1 MVQTVISKLN
11 SIAHEFGIVIIKVN
25 AGVNDPDVAIV
36 EDKVI
41 FMNISFNTRFSYIF
55 RLAHELAHLIDGD
68 TGSQGAYAFSPYSK
82 KLEERHAHEFALN
95 FLAALFFQDTP
106 VEYRN
111 YINFMEL
118 FGLPSYFED
127 MAREAVMHAG

>member
-1 MVQTVISKLN
+1 MKQTVISKLN
-11 SIAHEFGIVIIKVN
+11 SIARQCGIVIIKVN
-25 AGVNDPDVAIV
+25 AGMHDPDVAIV

-41 FMNISFNTRFSYIF
+41 FMNVSFNTKFSYAF

-68 TGSQGAYAFSPYSK
+68 TGSQVVYAFSPYSK
-82 KLEERHAHEFALN
+82 KMEERHAHEFALN

-111 YINFMEL
+111 YVNFMDVL
-118 FGLPSYFED
+118 GLPAYFED
-127 MAREAVMHAG
+127 MAREAVMQA